1 LNTPSEEERS
11 QLTERVLSSNGFAR
25 SPRLRSF
32 LRFICENALHD
43 QPQLITE
50 HAIGVAVFGRDSTYN
65 PSEDSIVRSQARLL
79 RQRLEEYFRTEGVH
93 EAFRISIPKGGYYP
107 VFEVN
112 PSSQRTVLPAGLP
125 LPEQASETPPVA
137 KSRTTRSWM
146 AMVIA
151 LALVITA
158 TGLALMLRQGQPAG
172 DSPDSRFWSSL
183 CTPKRIT
190 LIVPADSSLVLM
202 EELTQ
207 TPVPLKDYLSRQYL
221 VTMSQQPG
229 LRSQQGLG
237 LANSQY
243 TSIAD
248 LNFVAKLMRNV
259 AQVRANSL
267 IRYARDMSMID
278 AQESNLM
285 LIGGARANPWV
296 ELCAGSM
303 NLYVDFDWKTMR
315 NVVINKHPAPGEPAI
330 YAEAADGHQAYGVLA
345 LIPSLDHQG
354 NTLIVAGTS
363 TTGTEAAADF
373 LLDSAKMNAFLM
385 RIGKPNQAIPH
396 FEMLFEAE
404 NIAGKA
410 PRSTLVA
417 YRILP

>member
-1 LNTPSEEERS
+1 MNPASEEERS
-11 QLTERVLSSNGFAR
+11 QLTERVLSSNAFAR

-50 HAIGVAVFGRDSTYN
+50 HAIGVAVFGREPTYN

-93 EAFRISIPKGGYYP
+93 ETFRISIPKGGYYP
-107 VFEVN
+107 VFEAN
-112 PSSQRTVLPAGLP
+112 RSSEPAAIPSDVA
-125 LPEQASETPPVA
+125 LPEEASETPPAARARPV
-137 KSRTTRSWM
+137 RSWI
-146 AMVIA
+146 AAVII
-151 LALVITA
+151 LALGIAVTSMVV
-158 TGLALMLRQGQPAG
+158 MLRQGQPAAE
-172 DSPDSRFWSSL
+172 DLKSRFWSSL
-183 CTPKRIT
+183 CNQRRIT

-202 EELTQ
+202 EELTE

-221 VTMSQQPG
+221 VTMSRQPG
-229 LRSQQGLG
+229 FRAQQGLG

-248 LNFVAKLMRNV
+248 LNFVSKLMRNV
-259 AQVRANSL
+259 AEVRANSL
-267 IRYARDMSMID
+267 IRYARDISMID

-296 ELCAGSM
+296 ELYAGSM
-303 NLYVDFDWKTMR
+303 NLYVDFDWKTMQ
-315 NVVINKHPAPGEPAI
+315 NVVINRHPAPGEPAV
-330 YAEAADGHQAYGVLA
+330 YAEAADGHLAYGVLA

-354 NTLIVAGTS
+354 NSLIVAGTS

-373 LLDSAKMNAFLM
+373 LLDGAKMSAFLT
-385 RIGKPNQAIPH
+385 RLAKPNHPIPH
-396 FEMLFEAE
+396 FEMLFAAE

-410 PRSTLVA
+410 PRSTLIS
-417 YRILP
+417 YRTLP